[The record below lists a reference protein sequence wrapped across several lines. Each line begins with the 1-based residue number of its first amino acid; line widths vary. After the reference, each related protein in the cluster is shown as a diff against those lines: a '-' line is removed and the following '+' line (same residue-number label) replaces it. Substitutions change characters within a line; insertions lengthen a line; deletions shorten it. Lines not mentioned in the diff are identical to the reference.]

1 MVACSVCGRPLQ
13 VVAGRG
19 RTSVYCSAACR
30 QKAYRA
36 RRSTT
41 SSASSVDSFGSLG
54 PVHRVIADMS
64 LRMQLL
70 AVEPAR
76 DSSPAAEPVAEK
88 SQENASEGTFADLVE
103 PYRREIQAYC
113 YRMLGSYDDAEDLVQ
128 DVFLRAWRGQ
138 DGFAG
143 RASVRTWL
151 YKIATNACM
160 DFLRRNQRQ
169 VQRYEPVPG
178 FDSGA
183 GEGPERVPWLQP
195 YPDQLLDLDTAPDS
209 AAVSRETLELV
220 FLTAIQHL
228 PPRQRAV
235 LLLRDVLD
243 WSAAEA
249 AEQLDVTVATVN
261 NDLQRARPVLR
272 DRLPARRAEWTS
284 ATGPTPEEKAI
295 LERYMAAALGGD
307 VDSMAELLADETILT
322 MPPNPLWFVGRD
334 AIVKFLRP
342 SFEPGSPG
350 YVGAW
355 RSLPTSANRQ
365 PAVAHYLRRPGTAVF
380 RAQVFDVLRIE
391 GGRITQITAFEPHLF
406 PAFGLPLKLPPPP
419 LP

>member
-1 MVACSVCGRPLQ
+1 M
-13 VVAGRG
+13 
-19 RTSVYCSAACR
+19 YCSAACR

-41 SSASSVDSFGSLG
+41 STVDDM
-54 PVHRVIADMS
+54 VHRVIAEMS

-70 AVEPAR
+70 AVDSPRVSPA
-76 DSSPAAEPVAEK
+76 AAEPVVEK
-88 SQENASEGTFADLVE
+88 PQENASETTFADLVE

-128 DVFLRAWRGQ
+128 DVLLKAWRGK

-151 YKIATNACM
+151 YKIATNTCM

-183 GEGPERVPWLQP
+183 DEGPERVPWLQP

-243 WSAAEA
+243 WSAAET

-272 DRLPARRAEWTS
+272 EHLPERRADWTS
-284 ATGPTPEEKAI
+284 ATGPTAEEKAI
-295 LERYMAAALGGD
+295 LDRYMAAALRGD
-307 VDSMAELLADETILT
+307 LDSMADLLADDTVLT

-334 AIVKFLRP
+334 AIVNFLRP
-342 SFEPGSPG
+342 SFRPDSPG
-350 YVGAW
+350 YAGAW
-355 RSLPTSANRQ
+355 RSLTTSANRQ
-365 PAVAHYLRRPGTAVF
+365 PAAAHYLQRPGTAVY
-380 RAQVFDVLRIE
+380 RAQVLDVLRIE
-391 GGRITQITAFEPHLF
+391 GGRIRQITAFEPHLF

>member
-1 MVACSVCGRPLQ
+1 M
-13 VVAGRG
+13 
-19 RTSVYCSAACR
+19 YCSAACR
-30 QKAYRA
+30 QKAYRT
-36 RRSTT
+36 RRTDNST
-41 SSASSVDSFGSLG
+41 VDTVDT
-54 PVHRVIADMS
+54 PDTVHRVIAEMS

-70 AVEPAR
+70 AVDGAATLRVSPPA
-76 DSSPAAEPVAEK
+76 VATVVEK
-88 SQENASEGTFADLVE
+88 SQENASGGTFTDLTE

-128 DVFLRAWRGQ
+128 DVFLRAWRAR
-138 DGFAG
+138 DGYEG

-169 VQRYEPVPG
+169 PQRYEPVPG

-183 GEGPERVPWLQP
+183 DEGPERVPWLQP
-195 YPDQLLDLDTAPDS
+195 YPDQLLDLGSAPDT

-243 WSAAEA
+243 WSAAA
-249 AEQLDVTVATVN
+249 TAEQLDVTVATVN

-272 DRLPARRAEWTS
+272 ERLPARRADWTS
-284 ATGPTPEEKAI
+284 ATGPTPEEKAL
-295 LERYMAAALGGD
+295 LERYLAAARRGD
-307 VDSMAELLADETILT
+307 VDSMSDLLTDETVLT
-322 MPPNPLWFVGRD
+322 MPPNPFWFVGRE
-334 AIVKFLRP
+334 AIVNFLRP
-342 SFEPGSPG
+342 SFQRDSPR

-355 RSLPTSANRQ
+355 RSLQTSANRQ
-365 PAVAHYLRRPGTAVF
+365 PAVAHYLQCPGTAVF
-380 RAQVFDVLRIE
+380 RAQVLDVLRIE

-406 PAFGLPLKLPPPP
+406 PAFGLPLKLPPLP

>member
-1 MVACSVCGRPLQ
+1 MVACLMCGRPLQ
-13 VVAGRG
+13 VSAGRG

-36 RRSTT
+36 RRSTGT
-41 SSASSVDSFGSLG
+41 SGGTLDA
-54 PVHRVIADMS
+54 VHRVIADMS

-70 AVEPAR
+70 AVDPER
-76 DSSPAAEPVAEK
+76 VSRPAAEPAVEK
-88 SQENASEGTFADLVE
+88 PQENASEGTFTDLVE

-128 DVFLRAWRGQ
+128 DVFLRAWRGK
-138 DGFAG
+138 DAFAG

-151 YKIATNACM
+151 YRIATNACM
-160 DFLRRNQRQ
+160 DFLRRNQREP
-169 VQRYEPVPG
+169 QRYEPLPG

-183 GEGPERVPWLQP
+183 EEGPERVPWLQP

-243 WSAAEA
+243 WSAAA
-249 AEQLDVTVATVN
+249 TAEQLEITVATVN

-272 DRLPARRAEWTS
+272 QHLPARRADWAVT
-284 ATGPTPEEKAI
+284 TGPSAEEKA
-295 LERYMAAALGGD
+295 LVERYMAAANSGD
-307 VDSMAELLADETILT
+307 LDAMGELLTDGTVLT

-334 AIVKFLRP
+334 AILAFLRP
-342 SFEPGSPG
+342 SLLPDSPA

-355 RSLPTSANRQ
+355 RSLATSANRQ
-365 PAVAHYLRRPGTAVF
+365 PAVAHYLQRPGTAVF
-380 RAQVFDVLRIE
+380 RAQVLDVLRVE
-391 GGRITQITAFEPHLF
+391 GGRIVQITAFEPHLF
-406 PAFGLPLKLPPPP
+406 PAFGLPLKLPPLP
-419 LP
+419 LS

>member
-1 MVACSVCGRPLQ
+1 
-13 VVAGRG
+13 
-19 RTSVYCSAACR
+19 
-30 QKAYRA
+30 
-36 RRSTT
+36 
-41 SSASSVDSFGSLG
+41 VDSLD
-54 PVHRVIADMS
+54 PVHRIIAEMS

-70 AVEPAR
+70 AVDSARVSTLTEEPA
-76 DSSPAAEPVAEK
+76 DGKP
-88 SQENASEGTFADLVE
+88 QENASEGTFAELVE

-113 YRMLGSYDDAEDLVQ
+113 YRMLGSFDDAEDLVQ
-128 DVFLRAWRGQ
+128 DVLLRAWRGK

-143 RASVRTWL
+143 RSSVRTWL
-151 YKIATNACM
+151 YKIATNTCM

-183 GEGPERVPWLQP
+183 DEGPERVPWLQP
-195 YPDQLLDLDTAPDS
+195 YPDQLLDLDTVPDS

-243 WSAAEA
+243 WSAAET

-272 DRLPARRAEWTS
+272 ERLPARRADWSST
-284 ATGPTPEEKAI
+284 TGPTPGEKAI
-295 LERYMAAALGGD
+295 LDRYMAAALSGD
-307 VDSMAELLADETILT
+307 VDSMAELLADGTVLT

-334 AIVKFLRP
+334 AILRFLRP
-342 SFEPGSPG
+342 SFEPDSPG

-355 RSLPTSANRQ
+355 RSLPTAANRQ
-365 PAVAHYLRRPGTAVF
+365 PAVAHYLQRPGTAVY
-380 RAQVFDVLRIE
+380 RAQVLDVLRIE
-391 GGRITQITAFEPHLF
+391 DGRITQITAFEPHLF
-406 PAFGLPLKLPPPP
+406 PAFGLPLKLPP
-419 LP
+419 LPQP

>member
-1 MVACSVCGRPLQ
+1 
-13 VVAGRG
+13 
-19 RTSVYCSAACR
+19 VYCSAACR

-41 SSASSVDSFGSLG
+41 VSTVDM
-54 PVHRVIADMS
+54 PDAVHRVIAEMS

-70 AVEPAR
+70 SV
-76 DSSPAAEPVAEK
+76 DAEPVSHPVVEQVVEK

-128 DVFLRAWRGQ
+128 DVFLRAWRGK
-138 DGFAG
+138 DEFAG
-143 RASVRTWL
+143 RASLRTWL
-151 YKIATNACM
+151 YKIATNTCV

-195 YPDQLLDLDTAPDS
+195 YPDQLLDLDSAPDS

-272 DRLPARRAEWTS
+272 EHLPARRVDWVS
-284 ATGPTPEEKAI
+284 ATGPTSEEKAV
-295 LERYMAAALGGD
+295 LERYISAALRGD
-307 VDSMAELLADETILT
+307 VDSMADLLADDTVLT

-334 AIVKFLRP
+334 AIVTFLRP
-342 SFEPGSPG
+342 SFEPDSPG
-350 YVGAW
+350 YVGEW
-355 RSLPTSANRQ
+355 RSLTTSANRQ
-365 PAVAHYLRRPGTAVF
+365 PAAAHYLRRPGTAVY
-380 RAQVFDVLRIE
+380 RAQVLDVLRIE
-391 GGRITQITAFEPHLF
+391 GGRVRQITAFEPHLF
-406 PAFGLPLKLPPPP
+406 PAFGLPLKLPPLP

>member
-1 MVACSVCGRPLQ
+1 
-13 VVAGRG
+13 
-19 RTSVYCSAACR
+19 
-30 QKAYRA
+30 
-36 RRSTT
+36 
-41 SSASSVDSFGSLG
+41 VD
-54 PVHRVIADMS
+54 PVHRVIAEMS

-70 AVEPAR
+70 AVEPAVGSGV
-76 DSSPAAEPVAEK
+76 DSAHPGEPAAEK

-128 DVFLRAWRGQ
+128 DVLLKAWRGK
-138 DGFAG
+138 DGYAG

-151 YKIATNACM
+151 YKIATNTCM

-169 VQRYEPVPG
+169 PQRYEPVPG

-183 GEGPERVPWLQP
+183 DEGPDRVPWLQP
-195 YPDQLLDLDTAPDS
+195 YPDQLLDLGTAPDS

-243 WSAAEA
+243 WSAAET

-272 DRLPARRAEWTS
+272 EHLPERRADWTAATGQ

-295 LERYMAAALGGD
+295 LERYMAAALRGD
-307 VDSMAELLADETILT
+307 VDSMADLLSDDTILT
-322 MPPNPLWFVGRD
+322 MPPNPFWFVGKD

-342 SFEPGSPG
+342 SFLPESPG
-350 YVGAW
+350 YAGAW
-355 RSLPTSANRQ
+355 RSLTTAANRQ
-365 PAVAHYLRRPGTAVF
+365 PAVAHYLRRPGTTVY
-380 RAQVFDVLRIE
+380 RAQVLDVLRIE
-391 GGRITQITAFEPHLF
+391 GGVIRQITAFEPHLF
-406 PAFGLPLKLPPPP
+406 AAFGLPLKLPPPP

>member
-1 MVACSVCGRPLQ
+1 MAACLTCGRPLQ
-13 VVAGRG
+13 VTAGRG

-30 QKAYRA
+30 QKAYRT

-41 SSASSVDSFGSLG
+41 STVDS
-54 PVHRVIADMS
+54 PDAVHRVIAEMS

-70 AVEPAR
+70 AVDSVRVSGPA
-76 DSSPAAEPVAEK
+76 EVPVVEK
-88 SQENASEGTFADLVE
+88 SQENASEGTFEDLVE

-113 YRMLGSYDDAEDLVQ
+113 YRMLGSFDDAEDLVQ
-128 DVFLRAWRGQ
+128 DVFLRAWRGK

-151 YKIATNACM
+151 YKIATNTCM

-183 GEGPERVPWLQP
+183 DEGPERVPWLQP

-243 WSAAEA
+243 WSAAET

-272 DRLPARRAEWTS
+272 ERLPERRADWTS

-295 LERYMAAALGGD
+295 LERYMSAALRGD
-307 VDSMAELLADETILT
+307 VDSMAELLSDETVLT

-334 AIVKFLRP
+334 AIVRFLRP
-342 SFEPGSPG
+342 SFEPDSSG
-350 YVGAW
+350 YAGEW
-355 RSLPTSANRQ
+355 RSLTTSANRQ
-365 PAVAHYLRRPGTAVF
+365 PASAHYLRRPGTAVF
-380 RAQVFDVLRIE
+380 RAQVLDVLRIE
-391 GGRITQITAFEPHLF
+391 GGRVTQITAFEPHLF
-406 PAFGLPLKLPPPP
+406 PAFGLPLKLPPLP